1 TTADARCF
9 FQQVR
14 RRRSFQFEGE
24 RTVAVRSDDHRYRH
38 TGFHTLSL
46 SIERFTEFH
55 DVQTF
60 LTQSRT
66 YRWRRV
72 CFTSC
77 NLQLDVAFYLLSHIY
92 APYGYQ
98 RCGSAPQLPDRQAAI
113 AYVLRGLP
121 HLSELKLNRRRTTK
135 HCY

>member
-77 NLQLDVAFYLLSHIY
+77 NLQLDVAFYFLSHVMLLMGINAAAQHRSSPAARRPLLMCY
-92 APYGYQ
+92 ADF
-98 RCGSAPQLPDRQAAI
+98 S
-113 AYVLRGLP
+113 
-121 HLSELKLNRRRTTK
+121 T
-135 HCY
+135 